1 MLDKPLVVEFT
12 PLFHICVGRLQSKS
26 QALGND
32 VWFIDQDDVSVDK
45 RIAVIASGP
54 LL

>member
-1 MLDKPLVVEFT
+1 MDKPLVVECT
-12 PLFHICVGRLQSKS
+12 PLFHICLGRLQSKS

-32 VWFIDQDDVSVDK
+32 VWFIEQDGVSVDK
-45 RIAVIASGP
+45 RIAVTRMGP